1 MEFDWITPRE
11 VGGKWGITGRR
22 VQELCVNGQIEGVI
36 RLKRGWLIPKDAPKP
51 IDGGTKAARLN
62 KEAE

>member
-11 VGGKWGITGRR
+11 AGGKWGITDRR

-36 RLKRGWLIPKDAPKP
+36 RFRRGRLIPKDAQRP
-51 IDGGTKAARLN
+51 IDGRTKAARLN